1 MYACVAILSICSDGV
16 NFPILELRDELK
28 EIKEGVDETKQNVKD
43 LADEMEEIKIVLQTN
58 QQSK

>member
-1 MYACVAILSICSDGV
+1 MYACVTILSICSDGV